1 MSRVLAALRHHARA
15 HPTRVALEDDAGA
28 LTYAE
33 LDNAVAQ
40 EGLKLLETGSRVV
53 AVLGDN
59 GRAWV
64 LADLAAQWA
73 GVPIVPLPPFM
84 SPGQIAHALRTAGV
98 DYVLTDQPERI
109 RAAAPRQSQ
118 SVEAFHGDMVGL
130 RLRVD
135 QRLACALGDAYKITF
150 TSGTTGEPKG
160 VCLGLDELEN
170 TAAALCEASAASERD
185 RHLCVL
191 PLAILLENVG
201 IYSAI
206 LAGATICVPHLAAVG
221 MSGSSGLDALRL
233 IGALE
238 HWRATSAILVPQM
251 ALAMVAACAAGAP
264 VPMTLRYLAVG
275 GAPVSESLLQQAR
288 AMGLP
293 LYEGY
298 GLSECASVVAVNR
311 LGANRIGS
319 VGRPLPHVRIGFA
332 TDGEI
337 LVGGIRWLGY
347 LGSEVGAGRSGTA
360 IATGDLG
367 YLDSEGY
374 LHLTGRK
381 KNIFVTSFG
390 RNVAPEWVERELIA
404 QAPILQAAIFG
415 EARPFNTAVIVPR
428 PDATEQSIARA
439 LDAAN
444 EGLPDYARVR
454 AWIKAE
460 EPFSTANGMATANG
474 RLHRTMIFSTYAAQI
489 GTQYDNPSDVGAP

>member
-1 MSRVLAALRHHARA
+1 MSRILAALRHHARA
-15 HPTRVALEDDAGA
+15 HPTRAALEDDVGA

-33 LDNAVAQ
+33 LDYAVAQ
-40 EGLKLLETGSRVV
+40 AGRKLLETASRVV

-73 GVPIVPLPPFM
+73 GVRIVPLPHYM
-84 SPGQIAHALRTAGV
+84 SSGQIAHALRTAGV

-109 RAAAPRQSQ
+109 RAAALSQSQ
-118 SVEAFHGDMVGL
+118 SVEAFHDGMVGL
-130 RLRVD
+130 RLVVD
-135 QRLACALGDAYKITF
+135 QQPACALGDAHKITF
-150 TSGTTGEPKG
+150 TSGTTGKPKG
-160 VCLGLDELEN
+160 VCLGLDGLEK
-170 TAAALCEASAASERD
+170 TAAALCKASAASERD

-191 PLAILLENVG
+191 PLSILLENVG
-201 IYSAI
+201 IYAAI

-221 MSGSSGLDALRL
+221 MSGSSELDALHL
-233 IGALE
+233 IGALG

-251 ALAMVAACAAGAP
+251 ALAMVAACRAGAP
-264 VPMTLRYLAVG
+264 VPLTLRYLAVG
-275 GAPVSESLLQQAR
+275 GAPVPTRLLQQAR
-288 AMGLP
+288 AMRLP

-311 LGANRIGS
+311 LGADRIGS
-319 VGRPLPHVRIGFA
+319 VGRPLPHLRVEFA
-332 TDGEI
+332 ADGEI

-347 LGSEVGAGRSGTA
+347 LGSEVAAERSSTV

-374 LHLTGRK
+374 LYLTGRK

-415 EARPFNTAVIVPR
+415 EARPFNTAVIVPH
-428 PDATEQSIARA
+428 PNATEQSVAKA

-444 EGLPDYARVR
+444 KDLPDYARVH

-460 EPFSTANGMATANG
+460 EPFSTANGMATPNG

-489 GTQYDNPSDVGAP
+489 GAQYENPSHIGTP

>member
-1 MSRVLAALRHHARA
+1 MNRVLAALRHHACV
-15 HPTRVALEDDAGA
+15 HPTRAALEDEAGV

-40 EGLKLLETGSRVV
+40 AGRKLLETAVHVV

-73 GVPIVPLPPFM
+73 GVCIVPLPPYM
-84 SPGQIAHALRTAGV
+84 SLGQIAHALRTAGV

-109 RAAAPRQSQ
+109 HAATLSQSQ
-118 SVEAFHGDMVGL
+118 SVEAFHDDMVGL
-130 RLRVD
+130 RLPVE
-135 QRLACALGDAYKITF
+135 QGLACALDDADKITF

-160 VCLGLDELEN
+160 VCLGLAELEN
-170 TAAALCEASAASERD
+170 TAAALCEASAASKRD

-191 PLAILLENVG
+191 PLATLLENVCG
-201 IYSAI
+201 IYAAI
-206 LAGATICVPHLAAVG
+206 LAGATICVPRLVAVG
-221 MSGSSGLDALRL
+221 MSGSSGLDVLRL
-233 IGALE
+233 IGALG

-251 ALAMVAACAAGAP
+251 ALAMVAACRAGAP

-275 GAPVSESLLQQAR
+275 GAPVPKSLLLQAR
-288 AMGLP
+288 AMHLP

-298 GLSECASVVAVNR
+298 GLSECASVVALNR
-311 LGANRIGS
+311 LGADRIGS
-319 VGRPLPHVRIGFA
+319 VGRPLPHVHIEFGA
-332 TDGEI
+332 DGEI

-347 LGSEVGAGRSGTA
+347 LGGEVAAGRNSAA

-367 YLDSEGY
+367 YLDSDGY

-390 RNVAPEWVERELIA
+390 RNVAPEWVERELVA

-415 EARPFNTAVIVPR
+415 EARPF
-428 PDATEQSIARA
+428 AT
-439 LDAAN
+439 D
-444 EGLPDYARVR
+444 
-454 AWIKAE
+454 
-460 EPFSTANGMATANG
+460 ST
-474 RLHRTMIFSTYAAQI
+474 R
-489 GTQYDNPSDVGAP
+489 